1 MQLFIGQTAL
11 FCNNLNVSVLVA
23 HALSHAFSVASVYWE
38 NAGYCMQAVLGQH
51 EPLA

>member
-23 HALSHAFSVASVYWE
+23 HAFSVASAYWE